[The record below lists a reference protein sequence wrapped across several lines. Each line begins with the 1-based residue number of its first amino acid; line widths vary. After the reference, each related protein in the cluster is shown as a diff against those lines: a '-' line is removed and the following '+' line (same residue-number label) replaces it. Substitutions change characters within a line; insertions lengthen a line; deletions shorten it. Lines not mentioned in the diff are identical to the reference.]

1 MSDDLIIAGKHFKSR
16 LILGTGRY
24 RTMEDMVQA
33 VEASGTE
40 MITVAIRRLD
50 LDDPTSKTILDYI
63 DWSRYQLLPNTAGC
77 STVEE
82 ALVHRPVGA

>member
-1 MSDDLIIAGKHFKSR
+1 MSDDLVIGGKHFNSR

-33 VEASGTE
+33 VESSGTG

-50 LDDPTSKTILDYI
+50 LDDPTNKTIFG
-63 DWSRYQLLPNTAGC
+63 LPRL
-77 STVEE
+77 E
-82 ALVHRPVGA
+82 PVPDPA

>member
-1 MSDDLIIAGKHFKSR
+1 MADDLVIGGKTFGSR

-33 VEASGTE
+33 VESSGTE

-50 LDDPTSKTILDYI
+50 LDDPTSKTILDYV
-63 DWSRYQLLPNTAGC
+63 DWASIRYCPIPPGAPRLKKPC
-77 STVEE
+77 S
-82 ALVHRPVGA
+82 